1 LQIVLISNKRQHNY
15 NISYETTVGRS
26 ATKLGLGFSRADYE
40 LGNAFKALGAEGV
53 ANTYS
58 IYGRTPLWNTSDSA
72 LAVTYGYDYRRIND
86 KLTRFNVSWKKHS
99 HVLHLGLDGYQRGK
113 NASLQYNTTLYAG
126 KVEPDSDMAETLATL
141 GNTKGHFAKG
151 TADITAL

>member
-1 LQIVLISNKRQHNY
+1 MQIVLISNKRQHNY

-86 KLTRFNVSWKKHS
+86 KLTRFNVSWKKHR
-99 HVLHLGLDGYQRGK
+99 HVLHLGLDGYQRGR